1 MAANQTIINAAGAA
15 YSPAK
20 GQYNISGFVNG
31 IASVAQ
37 GLVTRKKL
45 IGQRQS
51 SAAKIYV
58 KTDNAT
64 LQARVDGVTNQY
76 KNFNINEKQMEG
88 EILKIKEDNATIGR
102 INKLLV
108 NINKEG
114 LALNGGPI
122 EEAWYLGVKDGSL
135 TDGAQVRINTKSG
148 SFNKSTF
155 YEYDENGVLLMLA
168 PSGEM
173 LPATEVEAMV
183 EQMPT
188 RKLKEKFNL
197 KMRDWQND
205 TYGVGKESQWG
216 AKKVSFVGAVIQD
229 IFKDGRDKSTM
240 YTSLIDNMAGFD
252 VTNGNNVTKNF
263 NWHDWYL
270 DPKNNALTADQK
282 AEYDRILDGY
292 DEDVRDRAKGIV
304 LKEIMDGDKS
314 LMTDVKNFITQIADY
329 KKPEEGVSPIPIIS
343 EKTARTG
350 FQVKG
355 KLNKSDA
362 QDLAIIG
369 SLEQSIVDVKGMQTS
384 VDIGKVASTAKGGKI
399 ELVRGADDEGK
410 ETYYFRHDAAGKKDK
425 EGNII
430 ERRLSG
436 NFVLREI
443 SEEGYQELMLKVIQE
458 AGVAFGGDGS
468 IYRQYETHITKE

>member
-1 MAANQTIINAAGAA
+1 
-15 YSPAK
+15 
-20 GQYNISGFVNG
+20 
-31 IASVAQ
+31 
-37 GLVTRKKL
+37 
-45 IGQRQS
+45 
-51 SAAKIYV
+51 
-58 KTDNAT
+58 
-64 LQARVDGVTNQY
+64 
-76 KNFNINEKQMEG
+76 
-88 EILKIKEDNATIGR
+88 
-102 INKLLV
+102 
-108 NINKEG
+108 
-114 LALNGGPI
+114 
-122 EEAWYLGVKDGSL
+122 
-135 TDGAQVRINTKSG
+135 
-148 SFNKSTF
+148 
-155 YEYDENGVLLMLA
+155 
-168 PSGEM
+168 
-173 LPATEVEAMV
+173 
-183 EQMPT
+183 
-188 RKLKEKFNL
+188 
-197 KMRDWQND
+197 
-205 TYGVGKESQWG
+205 
-216 AKKVSFVGAVIQD
+216 
-229 IFKDGRDKSTM
+229 
-240 YTSLIDNMAGFD
+240 
-252 VTNGNNVTKNF
+252 
-263 NWHDWYL
+263 
-270 DPKNNALTADQK
+270 
-282 AEYDRILDGY
+282 
-292 DEDVRDRAKGIV
+292 
-304 LKEIMDGDKS
+304 
-314 LMTDVKNFITQIADY
+314 MTDVKNFITQIADY

>member
-31 IASVAQ
+31 IASVAN
-37 GLVTRKKL
+37 GLVTRQKSIAK
-45 IGQRQS
+45 RQS
-51 SAAKIYV
+51 SANKVYV

-64 LQARVDGVTNQY
+64 LQTRVAGITNQF
-76 KNFNINEKQMEG
+76 KNFNINEKQMQS
-88 EILKIKEDNATIGR
+88 EILRVKEDNATINR

-108 NINKEG
+108 NVNKEG

-148 SFNKSTF
+148 SILKSTF

-173 LPATEVEAMV
+173 LPATEVEAIV

-188 RKLKEKFNL
+188 RKLKEKFNS

-205 TYGVGKESQWG
+205 NYGIGKESQWG
-216 AKKVSFVGAVIQD
+216 AKKTSFVGSVIQD
-229 IFKDGRDKSTM
+229 IFKDGQAKSTM
-240 YTSLIDNMAGFD
+240 YTSLIDNMSGFD

-282 AEYDRILDGY
+282 AEYDRILNGY

-314 LMTDVKNFITQIADY
+314 LMTDVKKFINQIADY

-343 EKTARTG
+343 EKTARSG

-355 KLNKSDA
+355 ELNKSDA
-362 QDLAIIG
+362 EDLAIIG
-369 SLEQSIVDVKGMQTS
+369 SLEQSIVDVKKMETS
-384 VDIGKVASTAKGGKI
+384 VDIGGVASTAKGGKI

-410 ETYYFRHDAAGKKDK
+410 ETYYFRHDTAGKKDRD
-425 EGNII
+425 GNII
-430 ERRLSG
+430 ETRLSAP
-436 NFVLREI
+436 FLLREI
-443 SEEGYQELMLKVIQE
+443 SDEGYKKLMLKVIQE
-458 AGVAFGGDGS
+458 AGVRFGGDGS
-468 IYRQYETHITKE
+468 IYKQYETHITK

>member
-15 YSPAK
+15 YKPVK
-20 GQYNISGFVNG
+20 GQYDISGFVNG
-31 IASVAQ
+31 IASVAN
-37 GLVTRKKL
+37 GLVTRQKSIAK
-45 IGQRQS
+45 RQS
-51 SAAKIYV
+51 SANKVYV

-64 LQARVDGVTNQY
+64 LQTRVAGITNQF
-76 KNFNINEKQMEG
+76 KNFNINEKQMQS
-88 EILKIKEDNATIGR
+88 EILRVKEDNATINR

-108 NINKEG
+108 NVNKEG

-148 SFNKSTF
+148 SILKSTF

-173 LPATEVEAMV
+173 LPATEVEAIV

-188 RKLKEKFNL
+188 RKLKEKFNS

-205 TYGVGKESQWG
+205 NYGIGKESQWG
-216 AKKVSFVGAVIQD
+216 AKKTSFVGSVIQD
-229 IFKDGRDKSTM
+229 IFKDGQAKSTM
-240 YTSLIDNMAGFD
+240 YTSLIDNMSGFD

-282 AEYDRILDGY
+282 AEYDRILNGY

-314 LMTDVKNFITQIADY
+314 LMTDVKKFINQIADY

-343 EKTARTG
+343 EKTARSG

-355 KLNKSDA
+355 ELNKSDA
-362 QDLAIIG
+362 EDLAIIG
-369 SLEQSIVDVKGMQTS
+369 SLEQSIVDVKKMETS
-384 VDIGKVASTAKGGKI
+384 VDIGGVASTAKGGKI

-410 ETYYFRHDAAGKKDK
+410 ETYYFRHDTAGKKDRD
-425 EGNII
+425 GNII
-430 ERRLSG
+430 ETRLSAP
-436 NFVLREI
+436 FLLREI
-443 SEEGYQELMLKVIQE
+443 SDEGYKKLMLKVIQE
-458 AGVAFGGDGS
+458 AGVRFGGDGS
-468 IYRQYETHITKE
+468 IYKQYETHITK

>member
-15 YSPAK
+15 YKPVK
-20 GQYNISGFVNG
+20 GQYDISGFVNG
-31 IASVAQ
+31 IASVAN
-37 GLVTRKKL
+37 GLVTRQKSIAK
-45 IGQRQS
+45 RQS
-51 SAAKIYV
+51 SANKVYV

-64 LQARVDGVTNQY
+64 LQTRVAGITNQF
-76 KNFNINEKQMEG
+76 KNFNINEKQMQS
-88 EILKIKEDNATIGR
+88 EILRVKEDNATINR

-108 NINKEG
+108 NVNKEG

-173 LPATEVEAMV
+173 LPATEVEAIV

-188 RKLKEKFNL
+188 RKLKEKFNS

-205 TYGVGKESQWG
+205 NYGIGKESQWG
-216 AKKVSFVGAVIQD
+216 AKKTSFVGSVIQD
-229 IFKDGRDKSTM
+229 IFKDGQAKSTM
-240 YTSLIDNMAGFD
+240 YTSLIDNMSGFD

-282 AEYDRILDGY
+282 AEYDRILNGY

-314 LMTDVKNFITQIADY
+314 LMTDVKKFINQIADY

-343 EKTARTG
+343 EKTARSG

-355 KLNKSDA
+355 ELNKSDA
-362 QDLAIIG
+362 EDLAIIG
-369 SLEQSIVDVKGMQTS
+369 SLEQSIVDVKKMETS
-384 VDIGKVASTAKGGKI
+384 VDIGGVASTAKGGKI

-410 ETYYFRHDAAGKKDK
+410 ETYYFRHDTAGKKDRD
-425 EGNII
+425 GNII
-430 ERRLSG
+430 ETRLSAP
-436 NFVLREI
+436 FLLREI
-443 SEEGYQELMLKVIQE
+443 SDEGYKKLMLKVIQE
-458 AGVAFGGDGS
+458 AGVRFGGNGS
-468 IYRQYETHITKE
+468 IYEQYETHITK